1 MSDLTD
7 IEALCFDMYCT
18 THDTHS
24 VTRALREVT
33 DRPDA
38 VLDQASYLWRET
50 KIDLSRKVA
59 LMDETEGSERANY
72 VTWWELMTR
81 ALDYALEYYGIDLD
95 AEAREDV
102 IEAYD
107 HLDPYEPSWDSFERL
122 QEAGYDLYVL
132 SNGNYDMLDRL
143 ASNTGQD
150 EYLDGLI
157 SGEEVEVFK
166 PHPAIYEHAMDRLD
180 RDPEELLM
188 VASHSW
194 DTAGAANV
202 GMQTAFVNRRH
213 LPVEPLGVEN
223 TDFDLTVESFG
234 ELADELH

>member
-1 MSDLTD
+1 MSSPTD
-7 IEALCFDMYCT
+7 VEALCFDMYCT

-24 VTRALREVT
+24 VTAALREAT
-33 DRPDA
+33 DRPDE
-38 VLDQASYLWRET
+38 VIDEVFHLWRET
-50 KIDLSRKVA
+50 KIDPSRKIA
-59 LMDETEGSERANY
+59 LMDETSGSEWENY

-95 AEAREDV
+95 EETREEV
-102 IEAYD
+102 IDAYD
-107 HLDPYEPSWDSFERL
+107 HLDPYEPSWESFERL
-122 QEAGYDLYVL
+122 QEAGYELYIL
-132 SNGNYDMLDRL
+132 SNGNYGMLDRL
-143 ASNTGQD
+143 AGNTGQD

-157 SGEEVEVFK
+157 SGKEARAFK
-166 PHPAIYEHAMDRLD
+166 PHPAIYETAIDTLD

-202 GMQTAFVNRRH
+202 GIHTAFVNRWH

-223 TDFDLTVESFG
+223 TAFDLTVESFE
-234 ELADELH
+234 ELADELE

>member
-7 IEALCFDMYCT
+7 VEALCFDMYCT

-24 VTRALREVT
+24 VTATLREAT

-38 VLDQASYLWRET
+38 VIDAVSHLWRET
-50 KIDLSRKVA
+50 KIDLSRKIA
-59 LMDETEGSERANY
+59 LMDETEGSERGNY

-81 ALDYALEYYGIDLD
+81 ALDYALEYYGIDFD
-95 AEAREDV
+95 DGTREEV
-102 IEAYD
+102 IDTYN
-107 HLDPYEPSWDSFERL
+107 HLDPYEPGWESFERI
-122 QEAGYDLYVL
+122 QEAGYELYIL

-150 EYLDGLI
+150 EYLNGLI
-157 SGEEVEVFK
+157 SGEEARAFK
-166 PHPAIYEHAMDRLD
+166 PHPAIYETAIDSLD
-180 RDPEELLM
+180 RDPEQLLM

-202 GMQTAFVNRRH
+202 GMQSAFVNRRH
-213 LPVEPLGVEN
+213 LPVEPLGAEN
-223 TDFDLTVESFG
+223 TDFDLEVESFE
-234 ELADELH
+234 ELADELE

>member
-1 MSDLTD
+1 MSSPTD
-7 IEALCFDMYCT
+7 VEALCFDMYCT

-24 VTRALREVT
+24 VTAALREAT
-33 DRPDA
+33 DRPDE
-38 VLDQASYLWRET
+38 VIDEVFHLWRET
-50 KIDLSRKVA
+50 KIDPSRKIA
-59 LMDETEGSERANY
+59 LMDETSGSKRENY

-95 AEAREDV
+95 EETREEV
-102 IEAYD
+102 IDAYD
-107 HLDPYEPSWDSFERL
+107 HLDPYEPSWESFERQ
-122 QEAGYDLYVL
+122 QEAGYEPYIL

-143 ASNTGQD
+143 AGNTGQD

-157 SGEEVEVFK
+157 SGKEARAFK
-166 PHPAIYEHAMDRLD
+166 PHPAIYETAIDTLD

-202 GMQTAFVNRRH
+202 GIHTAFVNRRH

-223 TDFDLTVESFG
+223 TAFDLTVESFE
-234 ELADELH
+234 ELADELE